1 LDRKEKEQVVAEL
14 HEKLKGFKLAV
25 LTGYSGMDVARI
37 TSLRVALR
45 KSGSDMQVV
54 KNTLLRIASQGTDFS
69 AMNEVVK
76 GPLALILTEKDVVD
90 TVKVLVE
97 FAKKNSEL
105 DIKAAMLDG
114 KMLTREQVNAVALL
128 PSREVLLGRLL
139 SVLVGVP
146 TGLVNVL
153 SAVPRGMVQVLDAY
167 RAKKESLQ

>member
-1 LDRKEKEQVVAEL
+1 MDRKEKEQVVAEL

-105 DIKAAMLDG
+105 EIKAAMLDG
-114 KMLTREQVNAVALL
+114 KVLTREQVNAVALL
-128 PSREVLLGRLL
+128 PSREVLLARLL

>member
-1 LDRKEKEQVVAEL
+1 MDRKEKEQVVAEL

-69 AMNEVVK
+69 AMSEVVK

-105 DIKAAMLDG
+105 EIKAAMLDG

-128 PSREVLLGRLL
+128 PSREVLLARLL

>member
-69 AMNEVVK
+69 AMSEVVK

-105 DIKAAMLDG
+105 EIKAAMLDG

-128 PSREVLLGRLL
+128 PSREVLLARLL

>member
-37 TSLRVALR
+37 TALRVALR
-45 KSGSDMQVV
+45 KSGTDMRIV

-69 AMNEVVK
+69 AMNEHIK
-76 GPLALILTEKDVVD
+76 GPLALVLTDKDVVE

-97 FAKKNSEL
+97 FAKKNSEME
-105 DIKAAMLDG
+105 IRAAMLEG
-114 KMLTREQVNAVALL
+114 KLLNREQVNAVALL
-128 PSREVLLGRLL
+128 PSREILISRLL
-139 SVLVGVP
+139 SVLIGVP
-146 TGLVNVL
+146 TGLVSVL

-167 RAKKESLQ
+167 REKKESLQ